1 MELKAKGFSERQMSA
16 KLGIPRSTLNFDL
29 RAMKRTALTNIRF
42 FTEQELP
49 HETDLLIENTNALL
63 KVAWHSLQKDVENDK
78 APWPGIVSI
87 LSIINTKS
95 ELLGQKIDV
104 EHITKDTS
112 DEQRI
117 SLEDRQQREVFEE
130 QRHRE
135 QAIF

>member
-1 MELKAKGFSERQMSA
+1 
-16 KLGIPRSTLNFDL
+16 
-29 RAMKRTALTNIRF
+29 MKRTALTNIRF